1 MNMRRKS
8 ISNFGGTLWLVLI
21 TINFIAFQSCKKDK
35 NDIEDENIDQVW
47 GGSARPFPIY
57 TIDDATYIVKEDGT
71 LWARGRIFST
81 SPKANAAGYLQLETN
96 VKKIANTHNAE
107 RLYVLRKDNSVWRS
121 PVLPSDEV
129 PAFANQK
136 ATEKVTDN
144 VKDVVEGQYFAAIL
158 KFDGTVWAIGE
169 NADGQFGIG
178 TSSNKD
184 LPLTQIASGVK
195 QIAVGFNNIYLL
207 KNDNTLWSAGD
218 DSYGKL
224 GYSTTGDQ
232 HTFAKVMDDVR
243 IVRANGNNVMVIK
256 QDRSAWSFG
265 TNANGTQ
272 GIGVSPSGSMDPI
285 YPHQI
290 ADQVKEVFP
299 MGYTCFFLKE
309 NGTLWASGTNNY
321 GQMGMA
327 SPTRSLSFIQIAEN
341 VTYMSAHNYNRHIII
356 LQNEKYRMSGRNAF
370 KELQQSSIQKFTSFT
385 DFEMP

>member
-1 MNMRRKS
+1 MNMGRKS
-8 ISNFGGTLWLVLI
+8 ILNFGGIVWLVI
-21 TINFIAFQSCKKDK
+21 FTMSSVVFQSCKKD
-35 NDIEDENIDQVW
+35 NDDIDDVDLDQVW

-81 SPKANAAGYLQLETN
+81 APGANAAGYMQLESN
-96 VKKIANTHNAE
+96 VKKIANAHNAD

-158 KFDGTVWAIGE
+158 KFDGTVWAIGD
-169 NADGQFGIG
+169 NADGQFGLG
-178 TSSNKD
+178 TKSDDD

-195 QIAVGFNNIYLL
+195 QIAVGFNSIYLL
-207 KNDNTLWSAGD
+207 KNDNTLWSAGGNL
-218 DSYGKL
+218 YGKL
-224 GYSTTGDQ
+224 GYPTTGDQ
-232 HTFAKVMDDVR
+232 LTFAKVMDNVK

-265 TNANGTQ
+265 SNANGTQ
-272 GIGVSPSGSMDPI
+272 GLGVSPTGSNDPI

-290 ADQVKEVFP
+290 GDDVKEVFP

-309 NGTLWASGTNNY
+309 NGTLWASGMNNY

-327 SPTRSLSFIQIAEN
+327 SPDRSLVFIQIAEN
-341 VTYMSAHNYNRHIII
+341 VTYMSAHNYNRHIVI
-356 LQNEKYRMSGRNAF
+356 LQNGKYRMTGRNAF
-370 KELQQSSIQKFTSFT
+370 KELQQSAKQNFTTFT

>member
-1 MNMRRKS
+1 MNMGRKS
-8 ISNFGGTLWLVLI
+8 ILNFGGIVWLVI
-21 TINFIAFQSCKKDK
+21 FTMSSVVFQSCKKD
-35 NDIEDENIDQVW
+35 NDDIDDVDLDQVW

-81 SPKANAAGYLQLETN
+81 APGANAAGYMQLESN
-96 VKKIANTHNAE
+96 VKKIANAHNAD

-158 KFDGTVWAIGE
+158 KFDGTVWAIGD
-169 NADGQFGIG
+169 NADGQFGLG
-178 TSSNKD
+178 TKSDDD

-195 QIAVGFNNIYLL
+195 QIAVGFNSIYLL
-207 KNDNTLWSAGD
+207 KNDNTLWSAGGNL
-218 DSYGKL
+218 YGKL
-224 GYSTTGDQ
+224 GYPTTGDQ
-232 HTFAKVMDDVR
+232 LTFAKVMDNVR
-243 IVRANGNNVMVIK
+243 IVRANGSNVMVIK

-265 TNANGTQ
+265 SNANGTQ
-272 GIGVSPSGSMDPI
+272 GLGVSPTGSNDPI

-290 ADQVKEVFP
+290 GDDVKEVFP

-309 NGTLWASGTNNY
+309 NGTLWASGMNNY

-327 SPTRSLSFIQIAEN
+327 SPDRSLVFIQIAEN
-341 VTYMSAHNYNRHIII
+341 VTYMSAHNYNRHIVI
-356 LQNEKYRMSGRNAF
+356 LQNGKYRMTGRNAF
-370 KELQQSSIQKFTSFT
+370 KELQQSAKQNFTTFT

>member
-1 MNMRRKS
+1 MGRKS
-8 ISNFGGTLWLVLI
+8 ILNFGGIVWLVI
-21 TINFIAFQSCKKDK
+21 FTMSSVVFQSCKKD
-35 NDIEDENIDQVW
+35 NDDIEDVDLDQVW
-47 GGSARPFPIY
+47 GGSARPFPVY

-81 SPKANAAGYLQLETN
+81 APGANASGYMQLESN
-96 VKKIANTHNAE
+96 VKKIANAHNAD

-158 KFDGTVWAIGE
+158 KFDGTVWAIGD
-169 NADGQFGIG
+169 NADGQFGLG
-178 TSSNKD
+178 TKSDDD

-195 QIAVGFNNIYLL
+195 QIAVGFNSIYLL
-207 KNDNTLWSAGD
+207 KNDNTLWSAGGNL
-218 DSYGKL
+218 YGKL
-224 GYSTTGDQ
+224 GYPTTGDQ
-232 HTFAKVMDDVR
+232 LTFAKVMDNVR
-243 IVRANGNNVMVIK
+243 IVRANGSNVMVIK

-265 TNANGTQ
+265 SNANGTQ
-272 GIGVSPSGSMDPI
+272 GLGVSPTGSNDPI

-290 ADQVKEVFP
+290 GDDVKEVFP

-309 NGTLWASGTNNY
+309 NGTLWASGMNNY

-327 SPTRSLSFIQIAEN
+327 SPDRSLVFIQIAEN
-341 VTYMSAHNYNRHIII
+341 VTYMSAHNYNRHIVI
-356 LQNEKYRMSGRNAF
+356 LQNGKYRMTGRNAF
-370 KELQQSSIQKFTSFT
+370 KELQQSAKQNFTTFT

>member
-1 MNMRRKS
+1 MNMGRKS
-8 ISNFGGTLWLVLI
+8 ILNFGGIVWLVI
-21 TINFIAFQSCKKDK
+21 FTMSSVVFQSCKKD
-35 NDIEDENIDQVW
+35 NDDIEDVDLDQVW

-81 SPKANAAGYLQLETN
+81 APGANAAGYMQLESN
-96 VKKIANTHNAE
+96 VKKIANAHNAD

-158 KFDGTVWAIGE
+158 KFDGTVWAIGD
-169 NADGQFGIG
+169 NADGQFGLG
-178 TSSNKD
+178 TKSDDD

-195 QIAVGFNNIYLL
+195 QIAVGFNSIYLL
-207 KNDNTLWSAGD
+207 KNDNTLWSAGGNL
-218 DSYGKL
+218 YGKL
-224 GYSTTGDQ
+224 GYPTTGDQ
-232 HTFAKVMDDVR
+232 LTFAKVMDNVR
-243 IVRANGNNVMVIK
+243 IVRANGSNVMVIK

-265 TNANGTQ
+265 SNANGTQ
-272 GIGVSPSGSMDPI
+272 GLGVSPTGSNDPI

-290 ADQVKEVFP
+290 GDDVKEVFP

-309 NGTLWASGTNNY
+309 NGTLWASGMNNY

-327 SPTRSLSFIQIAEN
+327 SPDRSLVFIQIAEN
-341 VTYMSAHNYNRHIII
+341 VTYMSAHNYNRHIVI
-356 LQNEKYRMSGRNAF
+356 LQNGKYRMTGRNAF
-370 KELQQSSIQKFTSFT
+370 KELQQSAKQNFTTFT

>member
-1 MNMRRKS
+1 MNMGRKS
-8 ISNFGGTLWLVLI
+8 ILNFGGIVWLVI
-21 TINFIAFQSCKKDK
+21 FTMSSVVFQSCKKD
-35 NDIEDENIDQVW
+35 NDDIDDVDLDQVW

-81 SPKANAAGYLQLETN
+81 APGANAAGYMQLESN
-96 VKKIANTHNAE
+96 VKKIANAHNAD

-158 KFDGTVWAIGE
+158 KFDGTVWAIGD
-169 NADGQFGIG
+169 NADGQFGLG
-178 TSSNKD
+178 TKSDDD

-195 QIAVGFNNIYLL
+195 QIAVGFNSIYLL
-207 KNDNTLWSAGD
+207 KNDNTLWSAGGNL
-218 DSYGKL
+218 YGKL
-224 GYSTTGDQ
+224 GYPTTGDQ
-232 HTFAKVMDDVR
+232 LTFAKVMDDVR

-265 TNANGTQ
+265 SNANGTQ
-272 GIGVSPSGSMDPI
+272 GLGVSPTGSNDPI

-290 ADQVKEVFP
+290 ADDVKEVFP

-309 NGTLWASGTNNY
+309 NGTLWASGMNNY

-327 SPTRSLSFIQIAEN
+327 SPDRSLVFIQIAEN
-341 VTYMSAHNYNRHIII
+341 VTYMSAHNYNRHIVI
-356 LQNEKYRMSGRNAF
+356 LQNGKYRMTGRNAF
-370 KELQQSSIQKFTSFT
+370 KELQQSAKQNFSTFT
-385 DFEMP
+385 DFEVP